1 MTSSGSRTVLGR
13 APQPSGGG
21 RDGYTGGPAWMWF
34 LPPVLMLGLGLWDI
48 TRPSYW
54 RDEAASLTAVH
65 RSFAQLVRT
74 LGHVDAVHG
83 VYYMIM
89 WPVVRVAG
97 SGELVTRLPSV
108 VAMAVA
114 AAGVAALGRRLVSP
128 AAGLASG
135 LIFVILPQIS
145 RYAQDMRSYAMVAAF
160 GTVATYLLVRAIGTS
175 GRKRGWLAGYAGC
188 MGVMGALN
196 IFGILLL
203 AAHAVTVALVC
214 LRRDDG
220 SVRPSLARLRGE
232 RGGDGGKGGDGRE
245 GGDGRKGGEG
255 KAARSLAAGWVA
267 AAVVA
272 VALASPIILL
282 GIAQRQTAS
291 WIKPPGLQ
299 TFVKLTQLVGP
310 LPMAAAVVLAVALG
324 LAASAASGRAA
335 LLAAWPRRLPAVA
348 VPWLVVPPALLIG
361 VSFALP
367 LYVPR
372 YILYCLPA
380 VALLAGAGLAALGQA
395 VGTGF
400 GRAPEAGLDVLGW
413 ATGAVALLFIAVLG
427 LSAQE
432 AFRAP
437 AGHGD
442 NIRRVDSIIAGQR
455 RPGDA
460 VIYVGWDAHYFTAAY
475 PYGLPQLDNVGQDK
489 TPAQAANLTGTTWPA
504 AVVRQR
510 LAGISRVWLVDASG
524 YPKSRVLSG
533 LHVTRLRAWQI
544 GKIWLVLYQQKPV

>member
-1 MTSSGSRTVLGR
+1 
-13 APQPSGGG
+13 
-21 RDGYTGGPAWMWF
+21 
-34 LPPVLMLGLGLWDI
+34 
-48 TRPSYW
+48 
-54 RDEAASLTAVH
+54 
-65 RSFAQLVRT
+65 
-74 LGHVDAVHG
+74 
-83 VYYMIM
+83 
-89 WPVVRVAG
+89 
-97 SGELVTRLPSV
+97 
-108 VAMAVA
+108 
-114 AAGVAALGRRLVSP
+114 
-128 AAGLASG
+128 
-135 LIFVILPQIS
+135 
-145 RYAQDMRSYAMVAAF
+145 MVAAF

-395 VGTGF
+395 VGTGL
-400 GRAPEAGLDVLGW
+400 GRAPEAGLAALGW
-413 ATGAVALLFIAVLG
+413 ATGAAALAVIAVLG
-427 LSAQE
+427 FGVQVSE
-432 AFRAP
+432 RGP
-437 AGHGD
+437 AGHND
-442 NIRRVDSIIAGQR
+442 NIRRGDQIVAANMR
-455 RPGDA
+455 RGDA
-460 VIYVGWDAHYFTAAY
+460 VLYETFDNLWAAY
-475 PYGLPQLDNVGQDK
+475 PYGLARLADIAQYQ
-489 TPAQAANLTGTTWPA
+489 TPAQSATLAGTVLPP

-510 LAGISRVWLVDASG
+510 IASTSRLWVVELRHRSQVPLLQGLDLRLIGTWHTAGLWLF
-524 YPKSRVLSG
+524 
-533 LHVTRLRAWQI
+533 
-544 GKIWLVLYQQKPV
+544 LYAHRSAF

>member
-1 MTSSGSRTVLGR
+1 MTSSGGRAVLSR

-21 RDGYTGGPAWMWF
+21 RDGYTSGPAWMWF
-34 LPPVLMLGLGLWDI
+34 LPSVLMVGLGLWDI
-48 TRPSYW
+48 TGPSYW

-65 RSFAQLVRT
+65 RSFGQLVRT
-74 LGHVDAVHG
+74 LGNVDAVHG

-114 AAGVAALGRRLVSP
+114 AAAVAALGRRLVSP
-128 AAGLASG
+128 AAGLAAG

-145 RYAQDMRSYAMVAAF
+145 RYAQDVRSYAMVAAF
-160 GTVATYLLVRAIGTS
+160 GATATYLLVRAIGTA
-175 GRKRGWLAGYAGC
+175 GRKRGWLAGYAVC
-188 MGVMGALN
+188 MGAMVALN

-203 AAHAVTVALVC
+203 AAHAVTVALAC
-214 LRRDDG
+214 LRQEDG
-220 SVRPSLARLRGE
+220 SVRPSLAGLRGAQ
-232 RGGDGGKGGDGRE
+232 GGQ
-245 GGDGRKGGEG
+245 GGEG
-255 KAARSLAAGWVA
+255 AGNAARSLAAGWLA
-267 AAVVA
+267 AAIVA
-272 VALASPIILL
+272 VALASPVLL
-282 GIAQRQTAS
+282 LAIAQRQTAS
-291 WIKPPGLQ
+291 WIKAPGPHTLV
-299 TFVKLTQLVGP
+299 TLTQLVGP
-310 LPMAAAVVLAVALG
+310 LPMVAAVVLAVALG
-324 LAASAASGRAA
+324 LAVSVGSGRAR
-335 LLAAWPRRLPAVA
+335 LLAAWPRRLSAVA

-380 VALLAGAGLAALGQA
+380 VALLAGAGLAALCQA
-395 VGTGF
+395 IGTGF
-400 GRAPEAGLDVLGW
+400 GRAPEAGLAPLGW
-413 ATGAVALLFIAVLG
+413 ATGAVALLVIALLG
-427 LSAQE
+427 LSAQR

-442 NIRRVDSIIAGQR
+442 NIRRADRILAGQR

-460 VIYVGWDAHYFTAAY
+460 VIYVGQDSHYFTAAY
-475 PYGLPQLDNVGQDK
+475 PYGLPQLDNIGQGK
-489 TPAQAANLTGTTWPA
+489 TPAQAADLTGTTLPA

-510 LAGISRVWLVDASG
+510 LAGIARFWLVDASG
-524 YPKSRVLSG
+524 YPKSRVLTG
-533 LHVTRLRAWQI
+533 LHVQRLQAWRI